1 MILYVMD
8 EENQTFEKEVEEEN
22 HQAPDHACPNGPVL
36 PAVLTAAAE
45 SLIFNWMIGGFWI
58 AVSDWIPNSLV
69 DELIVVSSAI
79 PSVVRSIFVGRGF
92 GGLARSTSDFLVGW
106 RSVLQSSSLTSSSM
120 GHLASMGRVLL
131 SGRGEMA
138 GVWNEQL
145 HEVEWGQGDIDL
157 NWLRIRNC
165 GVGNVDGVGRKQ
177 WIVDVRFNSSSVD
190 VFSSDVLVSFG
201 TSIHVRHP

>member
-1 MILYVMD
+1 MIFYVMN

-22 HQAPDHACPNGPVL
+22 HQAPDHARPNGPVL

-69 DELIVVSSAI
+69 EELIVVSSAI

-157 NWLRIRNC
+157 NWLWIKNC
-165 GVGNVDGVGRKQ
+165 GVGNVEGVGRKQ
-177 WIVDVRFNSSSVD
+177 WIVDVRFNSSSVV

>member
-69 DELIVVSSAI
+69 EKLIVVSSAI

-157 NWLRIRNC
+157 NWLCFPVAKQLRIRN
-165 GVGNVDGVGRKQ
+165 
-177 WIVDVRFNSSSVD
+177 
-190 VFSSDVLVSFG
+190 
-201 TSIHVRHP
+201 

>member
-1 MILYVMD
+1 MN

-69 DELIVVSSAI
+69 EELIVVSSAI

-157 NWLRIRNC
+157 NWLRNKNC
-165 GVGNVDGVGRKQ
+165 GVGNVEGVGRKQ
-177 WIVDVRFNSSSVD
+177 WIVDVRFNSSSVV
-190 VFSSDVLVSFG
+190 VFSSDVLVFFG